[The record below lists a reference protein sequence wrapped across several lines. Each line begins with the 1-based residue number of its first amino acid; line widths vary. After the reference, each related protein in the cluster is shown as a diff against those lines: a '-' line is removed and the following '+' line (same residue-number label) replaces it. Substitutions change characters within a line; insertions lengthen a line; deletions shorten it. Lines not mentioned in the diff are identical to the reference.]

1 MGEPLNQYEETLIK
15 NHRLPSEWQSQE
27 ALDGLLAF
35 LQQNWEQRTSL
46 FDDGQTTTSQQ
57 YLQFTGQKG
66 INPTTSLL
74 IWTTTPWTLPANLMV
89 AAHPDMTYVKAVFS
103 DGDNC
108 DKIICMESQ
117 AEYVMKKGGF
127 SSFTVLET
135 ARPVSVLASPVQNE
149 TS

>member
-1 MGEPLNQYEETLIK
+1 MSEPLNQYEETLIK

-66 INPTTSLL
+66 IRTQNYVGTIVYKGQKLNIFPKIFREDYYDEDTSELDL
-74 IWTTTPWTLPANLMV
+74 KHLMHNLV
-89 AAHPDMTYVKAVFS
+89 LWLEYC
-103 DGDNC
+103 N
-108 DKIICMESQ
+108 II
-117 AEYVMKKGGF
+117 
-127 SSFTVLET
+127 
-135 ARPVSVLASPVQNE
+135 
-149 TS
+149 